1 MCLNDSFILY
11 YDYTP
16 ISVGNGVSPI
26 AILPLDAESHDAAS
40 ISVARKIGGFAAKM
54 GWKC

>member
-1 MCLNDSFILY
+1 MSLNDSFILY

-26 AILPLDAESHDAAS
+26 AILPLDAESLDAAT
-40 ISVARKIGGFAAKM
+40 ISEARKIGGYAAEM

>member
-1 MCLNDSFILY
+1 MCLNHSIILY

-26 AILPLDAESHDAAS
+26 ALLPLDAESLDAAT
-40 ISVARKIGGFAAKM
+40 ISEARKIGGYAAKM